1 MNGKYILLCACTPS
15 VLVPKGSINHGGRK
29 MLVKGQG
36 EGREQ
41 QVSAEGSASV
51 FIIKT
56 AVTLYLRTL
65 LMRTCLQVQANLT
78 WANSQQV
85 KLLL

>member
-1 MNGKYILLCACTPS
+1 MASLPFLGAWIPS

-41 QVSAEGSASV
+41 QVSAEVSTSV
-51 FIIKT
+51 FIIQT
-56 AVTLYLRTL
+56 AVTLYLTAYEN
-65 LMRTCLQVQANLT
+65 MP
-78 WANSQQV
+78 SSPS
-85 KLLL
+85 